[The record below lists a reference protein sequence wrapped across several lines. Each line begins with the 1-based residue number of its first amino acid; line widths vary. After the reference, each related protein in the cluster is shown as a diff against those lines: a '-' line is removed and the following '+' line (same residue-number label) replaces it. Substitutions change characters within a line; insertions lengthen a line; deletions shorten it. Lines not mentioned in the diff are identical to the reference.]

1 MIIILAARL
10 YNEAK
15 ANLALDVEQ
24 RRKHRRTTENNIDLI
39 GLDEKFVFDV
49 SSTELM
55 CLRVYVEWICISLL
69 DMNDVFIPR
78 SPLDMN
84 KCEKK
89 NPFSEYVFN
98 KMVCLHEIHSPLLR
112 MRVCKTNEIEFQ
124 SAGSLI
130 VCNILFFFSSL
141 YVLIH
146 FSH

>member
-69 DMNDVFIPR
+69 DVNDVFIPR

-89 NPFSEYVFN
+89 KPVF
-98 KMVCLHEIHSPLLR
+98 
-112 MRVCKTNEIEFQ
+112 
-124 SAGSLI
+124 
-130 VCNILFFFSSL
+130 
-141 YVLIH
+141 
-146 FSH
+146 